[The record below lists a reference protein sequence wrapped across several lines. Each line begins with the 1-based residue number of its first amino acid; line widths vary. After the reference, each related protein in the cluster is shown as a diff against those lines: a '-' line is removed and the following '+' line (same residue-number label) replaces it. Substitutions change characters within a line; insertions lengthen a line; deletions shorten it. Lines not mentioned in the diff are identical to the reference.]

1 MKIQEEILKRINQ
14 MIEKQGSAV
23 IGIDGRCA
31 SGKSHFGRW
40 LQEQTHGTLIH
51 MDDFFL
57 RPEQRTPERYA
68 APGENV
74 DHERFLS
81 EVLLPLSRRE
91 PFTYHPFDCSTMSL
105 KEGIKVPVSL
115 VTIIEGSYAM
125 RKDLRDYYD
134 LKIFMTVSPEV
145 QIKRIRK
152 RDPEKVQDFEKKWIP
167 FEEKYFSASRVD
179 QVCDI
184 VIDTTDM
191 F

>member
-40 LQEQTHGTLIH
+40 LQEQTRGTLIH

-105 KEGIKVPVSL
+105 KAGIKVPVNQ